1 MSPPKT
7 YRSPL
12 KLLKKDRLC
21 MKFPAL
27 EALCAKGPFQM
38 QPHIS
43 GVNVSNDNT
52 NTSYNTT
59 QLSDL
64 LIS

>member
-1 MSPPKT
+1 
-7 YRSPL
+7 
-12 KLLKKDRLC
+12 

-27 EALCAKGPFQM
+27 EALCAKGPFQI

-43 GVNVSNDNT
+43 GVNVSNDNI
-52 NTSYNTT
+52 NTSYNRT
-59 QLSDL
+59 QLWNL

>member
-27 EALCAKGPFQM
+27 EALCAKGPFQI
-38 QPHIS
+38 QPSIS
-43 GVNVSNDNT
+43 GVNFSNDNM
-52 NTSYNTT
+52 NTFYNTT
-59 QLSDL
+59 QL
-64 LIS
+64 